1 MSLKFLAAAF
11 ALFAIITPA
20 SADVI
25 IGSGPADTSYDGFGK
40 AMSNATS
47 FGEVFAS
54 PISGTLSSFTLDLTS
69 TGGNLIGGIGVWS
82 GGYYISNVL
91 YTSAP
96 TASALTNTFF
106 PGVSVVAG
114 TEYVAFLS
122 VDGVS
127 DPIIQTAMPTI
138 DTGHPAF
145 LDGFVLDR
153 NGSTGDTYA
162 KSLSWNNG
170 ANNLDAA
177 FLATFTA
184 SAVPL
189 NQLPLLGQLLLMGR
203 GLRPSR
209 LSAKGQSTPNRLI
222 NERPTYSEGKN
233 SSERMLWH
241 EKPRHRRAITR
252 QRLLTLLTAL
262 PTPSMIN
269 SRAQWPRCHF
279 VCAVGAWSNS

>member
-1 MSLKFLAAAF
+1 MNIKSAGLIATLGI
-11 ALFAIITPA
+11 ALSMQPA
-20 SADVI
+20 CADVV
-25 IGSGPADTSYDGFGK
+25 IGTGPADSSYDGFGRPYY
-40 AMSNATS
+40 NADS
-47 FGEVFAS
+47 FGEVFTA

-127 DPIIQTAMPTI
+127 NPIIQTAMPVI
-138 DTGHPAF
+138 DTGHPAY
-145 LDGFVLDR
+145 LDGFVMDR
-153 NGSTGDTYA
+153 NESTGWTYA
-162 KSLSWNNG
+162 SGEAWDTG

-177 FLATFTA
+177 FSATFTT

-189 NQLPLLGQLLLMGR
+189 HPLPLLGQMLLL
-203 GLRPSR
+203 GLGGFGLLAFRR
-209 LSAKGQSTPNRLI
+209 KSTAHQI
-222 NERPTYSEGKN
+222 
-233 SSERMLWH
+233 
-241 EKPRHRRAITR
+241 A
-252 QRLLTLLTAL
+252 
-262 PTPSMIN
+262 
-269 SRAQWPRCHF
+269 
-279 VCAVGAWSNS
+279 